1 MATQEY
7 ECPACGGV
15 MEFDAPT
22 QKLKCL
28 YCDTAI
34 SIEEYKK
41 IVSKGNASSANEGA
55 QASDNSDKL
64 SDEEAETYGFGKDK
78 NVYIC
83 KSCGGEIIADKTQGA
98 TQCPFCGNNVTF
110 KEVFTNGRRPDFVI
124 PFQLTKEQAKQK
136 YKDYIKGKKLLP
148 RTFSAENHIDEIKG
162 VYIPYWLFDTNM
174 HVALNCEATKVR
186 TWSDSKYRYTE
197 KSFYDVYRE
206 GDVPFVNVPVDGSS
220 KMPDDLT
227 ESIEPFDA
235 NGLKKYDDAYFAGY
249 IANQYDVDEQKSR
262 PRARERMTNSAI
274 NEIKSSAQGYSTVTV
289 RNQNIQAS
297 GEKIKYALYPVWLLS
312 TTWNGQNFLFAMN
325 GQTGKFVG
333 NLPVDKGAA
342 AKYFAISS
350 VIFTAIFAILE
361 LIFRI

>member
-1 MATQEY
+1 M
-7 ECPACGGV
+7 
-15 MEFDAPT
+15 
-22 QKLKCL
+22 
-28 YCDTAI
+28 
-34 SIEEYKK
+34 
-41 IVSKGNASSANEGA
+41 
-55 QASDNSDKL
+55 
-64 SDEEAETYGFGKDK
+64 
-78 NVYIC
+78 
-83 KSCGGEIIADKTQGA
+83 
-98 TQCPFCGNNVTF
+98 
-110 KEVFTNGRRPDFVI
+110 
-124 PFQLTKEQAKQK
+124 
-136 YKDYIKGKKLLP
+136 
-148 RTFSAENHIDEIKG
+148 
-162 VYIPYWLFDTNM
+162 YIPYWLFDTNM

-197 KSFYDVYRE
+197 TSFYDVYRE

-312 TTWNGQNFLFAMN
+312 TTWNGRRRNWLVKTRTHATHH
-325 GQTGKFVG
+325 G
-333 NLPVDKGAA
+333 
-342 AKYFAISS
+342 
-350 VIFTAIFAILE
+350 
-361 LIFRI
+361 